1 MEGEYILYDTEY
13 VYWWIREVLEPV
25 LTPIGCNENRHNY
38 NTTLLGERSEYTW
51 IWNYMNDDWNIV
63 SITERQYVILWIN
76 LLSTAKFK
84 WVNMK

>member
-38 NTTLLGERSEYTW
+38 NTTLLGERSEYT
-51 IWNYMNDDWNIV
+51 
-63 SITERQYVILWIN
+63 
-76 LLSTAKFK
+76 
-84 WVNMK
+84 